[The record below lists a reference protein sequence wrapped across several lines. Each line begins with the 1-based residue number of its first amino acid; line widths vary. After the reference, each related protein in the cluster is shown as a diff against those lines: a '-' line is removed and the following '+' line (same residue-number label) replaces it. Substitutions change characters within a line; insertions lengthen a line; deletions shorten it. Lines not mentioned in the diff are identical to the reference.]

1 MFLPSPQ
8 MRSEIAD
15 EYAAERRGAARRF
28 ARPQATRNQRRF
40 RASVRSRLPWIRL
53 ESSPTR

>member
-8 MRSEIAD
+8 MHSEIAD

-28 ARPQATRNQRRF
+28 ARRQATRNQRRF
-40 RASVRSRLPWIRL
+40 RASVRSRLPWTSTASTDAR
-53 ESSPTR
+53 